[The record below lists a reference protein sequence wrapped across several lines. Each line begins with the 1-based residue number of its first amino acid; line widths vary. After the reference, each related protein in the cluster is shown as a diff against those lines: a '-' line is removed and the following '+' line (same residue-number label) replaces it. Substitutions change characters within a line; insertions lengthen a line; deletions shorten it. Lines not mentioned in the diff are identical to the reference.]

1 MKCVHCQLPILEGEK
16 SFRLHDTVPQEFR
29 HYDDEKCIVR
39 LRDTLQSEREAREE
53 ADETCT
59 HWMVEA
65 NKARQRVA
73 ELERERQRD
82 ALDGQAALDEANNA
96 VAAARTA
103 ALEEAA
109 QTCIDLWKNATNVRH
124 KVMRL
129 DHVQNAISHGC
140 IASAAAIRAMK
151 GGEG

>member
-1 MKCVHCQLPILEGEK
+1 MSERIWIRKKDWHIEHFNPHNSGYQTWMLASE
-16 SFRLHDTVPQEFR
+16 SYQ
-29 HYDDEKCIVR
+29 
-39 LRDTLQSEREAREE
+39 TLQSEREARE
-53 ADETCT
+53 DERQRCEVYETRT
-59 HWMVEA
+59 FTAE
-65 NKARQRVA
+65 QRVA

-140 IASAAAIRAMK
+140 IASAAAIRAKK
-151 GGEG
+151 GRE